1 MSTKKNKRKL
11 KKKKKI
17 KRNTLKTDF
26 KYIYN

>member
-1 MSTKKNKRKL
+1 MSTKKKENKI